1 MYRSVLFERSCYLV
15 EGLEAE
21 AGCWSWATVLDA
33 LLRAEDGG
41 AARSE
46 VPLEI
51 QRPGATVGLAVGLA
65 VRQLAI
71 LSEDVGFWGWPLRL
85 AA

>member
-15 EGLEAE
+15 AGLEAE
-21 AGCWSWATVLDA
+21 AGGWSWATVLDA
-33 LLRAEDGG
+33 LVRADEGG
-41 AARSE
+41 AARPE
-46 VPLEI
+46 IPVAI
-51 QRPGATVGLAVGLA
+51 QRPGAIVGLAVGLA

>member
-15 EGLEAE
+15 EGLEAD

-33 LLRAEDGG
+33 LIRAEDDGI
-41 AARSE
+41 ARSE
-46 VPLEI
+46 IPLAI
-51 QRPGATVGLAVGLA
+51 QRPGAAVGLGVGLAF
-65 VRQLAI
+65 RQLA
-71 LSEDVGFWGWPLRL
+71 LLAEDIGFWGWPMRL